1 MKFDLSNWNDITE
14 KDIREGEEPRITF
27 QELGNQV
34 PGYVGVEMP
43 VTQLSENAKQG
54 FHIT

>member
-1 MKFDLSNWNDITE
+1 MKFDLSNWNDVTE
-14 KDIREGEEPRITF
+14 KDIREGEEPRITL